1 MPHSR
6 HPSGQE
12 EIRSGNRYRL
22 MQPTGTLVSS
32 EEVKEKPRYTPE
44 TCAHCEGEGC
54 CYCDKTGKVLVA
66 QPSRKCR
73 HCDGDGCIY
82 CGFTGWAGLFC
93 SRSGSDGILP
103 P

>member
-1 MPHSR
+1 MPFRAGRDPNRQPLSHPAAHR
-6 HPSGQE
+6 HCVSGEGRKE
-12 EIRSGNRYRL
+12 ETRYA
-22 MQPTGTLVSS
+22 
-32 EEVKEKPRYTPE
+32 PE
-44 TCAHCEGEGC
+44 TCAHCDGEGC

-82 CGFTGWAGLFC
+82 CGFTGWAGLYC

-103 P
+103 S